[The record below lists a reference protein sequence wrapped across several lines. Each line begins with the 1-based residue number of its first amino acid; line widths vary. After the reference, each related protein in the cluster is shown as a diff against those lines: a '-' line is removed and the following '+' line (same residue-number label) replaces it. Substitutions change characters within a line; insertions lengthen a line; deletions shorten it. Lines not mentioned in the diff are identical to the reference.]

1 MADKGAADRTEKPT
15 PKKLNEARKQGQVPR
30 APDLA
35 AWAGVLAMTFVLPGV
50 VGAVGEQT
58 QDLLRSLPDLAS
70 APTAE
75 AAVRTLTDALTAAG
89 LALLPLLLATALVAV
104 LAGVPQG
111 GVRPYL
117 SRAKPKFSKVNPFS
131 GFKRLL
137 GPQSLW
143 ELVKNLI
150 KTAIVGVLAYRLLS
164 DAAPLVLGSGSIPLG
179 TLVGMIGTLAL
190 QLVRI
195 VAVAALVVGVADY
208 LVARRRIG
216 KELRMSRK
224 EIRDEAKQSDG
235 DPAVK
240 AALRRRALA
249 MSRNRMMADIAE
261 ADVVLVNP
269 THVAVALRYRPGAG
283 APRVVAKGAGV
294 VAARMRELATEHR
307 VPMVEDVPLARAL
320 YKSCDI
326 GSEIPREMFAAVA
339 KILAFVMGLKA
350 RGAAAGMHRPRALA
364 ATAR

>member
-15 PKKLNEARKQGQVPR
+15 PKKLSEARKQGQVPR
-30 APDLA
+30 SPDLG

-50 VGAVGEQT
+50 LGKVGEQT
-58 QDLLRSLPDLAS
+58 QSVLRALPDLA
-70 APTAE
+70 AEPTAE
-75 AAVRTLTDALTAAG
+75 KAVRVVTEALTAAG
-89 LALLPLLLATALVAV
+89 LALLPLLLATALVGV

-111 GVRPYL
+111 GVRPHL
-117 SRAKPKFSKVNPFS
+117 SRAKPKFSKINPFA

-143 ELVKNLI
+143 ELAKNLI
-150 KTAIVGVLAYRLLS
+150 KTTIVGVLAYRLLS
-164 DAAPLVLGSGSIPLG
+164 EAAPLVLGSGRIPLG
-179 TLVGMIGTLAL
+179 VIVGMIGDFAL

-195 VAVAALVVGVADY
+195 VAMAALVVGVADY
-208 LVARRRIG
+208 LVARRRIA

-224 EIRDEAKQSDG
+224 EITDEAKQSDG
-235 DPAVK
+235 DPQVK

-249 MSRNRMMADIAE
+249 MSRNRMMADIQD

-320 YKSCDI
+320 YKSCEV
-326 GSEIPREMFAAVA
+326 GTEIPREMFAAVA
-339 KILAFVMGLKA
+339 RILAFVMGLKA
-350 RGAAAGMHRPRALA
+350 RGSAAGMHRPRALA
-364 ATAR
+364 AISR